1 MLEKPPRSSD
11 ESKETDKSSS
21 NVTLPPVDAT
31 AEEIAQA
38 LFRLKPEGE
47 AETPA

>member
-1 MLEKPPRSSD
+1 MPEKLPHSPHG
-11 ESKETDKSSS
+11 SKEADKPSS

-31 AEEIAQA
+31 PEEIAQA

-47 AETPA
+47 AETTA